1 MDRARHYW
9 IFQVAISF
17 GIATFFFALALFYR
31 NLPNDP
37 WERLLNPTLLSPTIA
52 SIIVSY
58 RILFR
63 HKRTLNGDDLLFR
76 HFIWGMRLMGF
87 GFATALAVA
96 ITGKLERFFH

>member
-1 MDRARHYW
+1 MVIMDL
-9 IFQVAISF
+9 SML
-17 GIATFFFALALFYR
+17 FFKDETAV
-31 NLPNDP
+31 
-37 WERLLNPTLLSPTIA
+37 LSPTIA